1 MNRLTLPATLTY
13 RPAKAQHTAVPG
25 GNPAYGR
32 GPSVIRIFVA
42 EPMTLTRE
50 GIVALLSRE
59 RDIELIATVQ
69 RAEEVVP
76 AARALKPDVVLLA
89 AAFPG

>member
-1 MNRLTLPATLTY
+1 MNGLTLAATLTY
-13 RPAKAQHTAVPG
+13 RRQEARHMAASG

-50 GIVALLSRE
+50 GLVA
-59 RDIELIATVQ
+59 A
-69 RAEEVVP
+69 
-76 AARALKPDVVLLA
+76 KY
-89 AAFPG
+89 